1 MSLYRPANIFAQKK
15 RSLVMDGGQPTSKYC
30 PAQSGGF
37 QGNTF
42 FNGFLSRHSSPPLF
56 ADSFQKNVSA
66 ARDHFLLRAFL
77 AFDLAFGGFLSFLLS
92 VSDSL
97 CAIVTA
103 GCAAVPEPSLSGVLR
118 SHLFQAK
125 AMKALAT
132 APTPD
137 LDSSRR
143 LRYSASRFTPL
154 QAFLQV

>member
-30 PAQSGGF
+30 PAQSGG
-37 QGNTF
+37 T
-42 FNGFLSRHSSPPLF
+42 LSSMDSLAATLPPPLF
-56 ADSFQKNVSA
+56 ANSFQKNVSA
-66 ARDHFLLRAFL
+66 ARDHFLLRGFL

-125 AMKALAT
+125 GNESSGDCTRTGLGLESALKV
-132 APTPD
+132 
-137 LDSSRR
+137 
-143 LRYSASRFTPL
+143 LR
-154 QAFLQV
+154 

>member
-1 MSLYRPANIFAQKK
+1 LEAVQPVRLDTLANVLVSSGEYL
-15 RSLVMDGGQPTSKYC
+15 RSEEALTCHGRRTADFKILSS
-30 PAQSGGF
+30 AIRR
-37 QGNTF
+37 NTF

-66 ARDHFLLRAFL
+66 ARDHFLLRGFL

-125 AMKALAT
+125 GNESSGDCTRTGLGLESALKV
-132 APTPD
+132 
-137 LDSSRR
+137 
-143 LRYSASRFTPL
+143 LR
-154 QAFLQV
+154 

>member
-66 ARDHFLLRAFL
+66 ARDHFLLRGFL

-125 AMKALAT
+125 GNESSGDCTRTGLGLESALKV
-132 APTPD
+132 
-137 LDSSRR
+137 
-143 LRYSASRFTPL
+143 LR
-154 QAFLQV
+154 

>member
-66 ARDHFLLRAFL
+66 ARDHFLLRGFL

-92 VSDSL
+92 GSDSL

-125 AMKALAT
+125 GNESSGDCTRTGLGLESALKV
-132 APTPD
+132 
-137 LDSSRR
+137 
-143 LRYSASRFTPL
+143 LR
-154 QAFLQV
+154 